1 MDTKQGKA
9 GGGKK
14 WEVRIDIYILL
25 ILSIKQVTNENLL
38 CSSGN
43 LRVLWCPTPEGNA
56 KKEMQNHCI
65 STTLQLKKNT
75 NAMTFECKV
84 VPYISCSKYRFLLS
98 PLLTTKI
105 SLNYLNFIHQHLWPC
120 RCLRIFERKTKSVFF
135 SSYFHHLLRRRVL
148 CHKIALV
155 TRSQPTAV
163 YLEGKQAGKWTTLSD
178 SLLLSLQDGKE
189 V

>member
-56 KKEMQNHCI
+56 KKREY
-65 STTLQLKKNT
+65 
-75 NAMTFECKV
+75 V
-84 VPYISCSKYRFLLS
+84 Y
-98 PLLTTKI
+98 TKA
-105 SLNYLNFIHQHLWPC
+105 SQ
-120 RCLRIFERKTKSVFF
+120 V
-135 SSYFHHLLRRRVL
+135 
-148 CHKIALV
+148 ALV
-155 TRSQPTAV
+155 VKNLPAKAGNVRDPGSIPGSGRSPGEGTGTPLQHSC
-163 YLEGKQAGKWTTLSD
+163 LENPIDRGAW
-178 SLLLSLQDGKE
+178 
-189 V
+189 

>member
-65 STTLQLKKNT
+65 STTLQLKKLKL
-75 NAMTFECKV
+75 M
-84 VPYISCSKYRFLLS
+84 
-98 PLLTTKI
+98 
-105 SLNYLNFIHQHLWPC
+105 
-120 RCLRIFERKTKSVFF
+120 
-135 SSYFHHLLRRRVL
+135 
-148 CHKIALV
+148 
-155 TRSQPTAV
+155 
-163 YLEGKQAGKWTTLSD
+163 
-178 SLLLSLQDGKE
+178 
-189 V
+189 